1 MSYRKYKNKKVVV
14 DGHKFDSIKESHRY
28 CELKLLK
35 RAGKIK
41 DLQLQPKFELIPTIR
56 TDEETLEKISYK
68 ADFMYQDCESG
79 KMIVEDV
86 KSVATKTRVYLLK
99 KRLFLQKY
107 TDYDFREIM

>member
-28 CELKLLK
+28 GELKLLE

-41 DLQLQPKFELIPTIR
+41 NLQLQPKFELIPTIR
-56 TDEETLEKISYK
+56 TGEETLQKISYI

-86 KSVATKTRVYLLK
+86 KGYKTDVYLLK

-107 TDYDFREIM
+107 TEYDFREIM

>member
-1 MSYRKYKNKKVVV
+1 MSYSKYKNKKVVV

-86 KSVATKTRVYLLK
+86 KGYKTGVYLLK

-107 TDYDFREIM
+107 AEYDFREIM

>member
-1 MSYRKYKNKKVVV
+1 MTYSKYKNKKVVV

-28 CELKLLK
+28 GELKLLE

-41 DLQLQPKFELIPTIR
+41 DLELQPKFELIPTIR
-56 TDEETLEKISYK
+56 TDKETLHKISYI

-86 KSVATKTRVYLLK
+86 KGYKTDVYLLK

-107 TDYDFREIM
+107 TDYEFREIM

>member
-1 MSYRKYKNKKVVV
+1 MSYSKYKNKKVVV

-28 CELKLLK
+28 CELKLLE

-41 DLQLQPKFELIPTIR
+41 DLELQPKFELIPTIR
-56 TDEETLEKISYK
+56 TETETLPKISYI

-86 KSVATKTRVYLLK
+86 KGYKTNVYLLK

-107 TDYDFREIM
+107 TDYVFREIM

>member
-1 MSYRKYKNKKVVV
+1 MSYSKYKNKKVVV
-14 DGHKFDSIKESHRY
+14 DGYKFDSIKESHRY
-28 CELKLLK
+28 CELKLLE

-56 TDEETLEKISYK
+56 TDKETLPKISYI

-79 KMIVEDV
+79 KMIVEEV